1 MKSLLIALTLVCGSF
16 AMAAEP
22 ATTTT
27 APATTEVKKEEVKA
41 PVEAKKE
48 EVTADKKQATAA
60 KKSVKQAKDECLKE
74 NAALKGKELTACVKT
89 KRTM

>member
-22 ATTTT
+22 TTTT
-27 APATTEVKKEEVKA
+27 TTTTEVKKEEVKA

-48 EVTADKKQATAA
+48 EVKADSKQAAAA
-60 KKSVKQAKDECLKE
+60 KKSVKQAKEECLKE